1 MRIHRRPEP
10 IGNLTS
16 RIFADSYLSLLQEGA
31 SRPPKSSAHKVD
43 GDRRCGLA
51 LHEFARSRRD
61 RHFLVGGRGMSE
73 KKRVIVLEE
82 LAPEGIDLLRSG
94 GLEVD
99 VGVGWDEDELLRRIP
114 GCHGLIV
121 GPTQGVGAQILRAG
135 GDLQVV
141 GRTGL
146 SVANVDIAEATKRG
160 IVVVDTPQSNAIS
173 AAEQALALVLACA
186 RDLAGTHADLR
197 AGRWEPDAWARSGVE
212 VRGRTLGIVGP
223 GQIAPL
229 LAEAALALGMNVL
242 TAVDDPERIYAEAD
256 FILVGVPSDPQ
267 ANELVGEAEF
277 ARMKDGVR
285 VISLAPAGVV
295 DPAAW
300 ARAIASGKVAASA
313 AAVYAGDPPLTGA
326 LAAHDRVLLAP
337 HLEESTLDARL
348 RAGLTIAEQ
357 VAAVLRGEFASNAV
371 NVPVTLVD
379 DADELMPY
387 LGMCTQLGRLL
398 VGLADGPVDDL
409 EISYGGS
416 FAYFDTR
423 ILTLGVLG
431 GVLADQVEG
440 RVNYVN
446 VQSIAEARGV
456 SAHETK
462 QSDLPDF
469 PRLIT
474 VSTRGPRGL
483 VSLSG
488 TSLGPEHKSRLV
500 RVFGEDIDIDPAP
513 HMLFLRYVDAPG
525 VGGAVGTMLGEWGIN
540 IRHMSVGRGT
550 AQREAVMA
558 LTLDEPLDADQLDQL
573 VARCALAFGR
583 GVEL

>member
-1 MRIHRRPEP
+1 
-10 IGNLTS
+10 
-16 RIFADSYLSLLQEGA
+16 
-31 SRPPKSSAHKVD
+31 
-43 GDRRCGLA
+43 
-51 LHEFARSRRD
+51 
-61 RHFLVGGRGMSE
+61 MSE

-82 LAPEGIDLLRSG
+82 LAPEAIELLRSD

-99 VGVGWDEDELLRRIP
+99 AGAGWDEDELLRKIA

-121 GPTQGVGAQILRAG
+121 GPAHAVTARLLRAG

-141 GRTGL
+141 GRVGL
-146 SVANVDIAEATKRG
+146 SVANVDVPEATRRG
-160 IVVVDTPQSNAIS
+160 VVVATTPQSNAIS

-197 AGRWEPDAWARSGVE
+197 AGRWEAAKWARSSVE

-223 GQIAPL
+223 GPVAPL
-229 LAEAALALGMNVL
+229 LAEGAIALGMKVL
-242 TAVDDPERIYAEAD
+242 SAGNGLDRLYAEAD
-256 FILVGVPSDPQ
+256 FVLVDLPGGAQTEALIGSD
-267 ANELVGEAEF
+267 EF
-277 ARMKDGVR
+277 AQMKHGVR
-285 VISLAPAGVV
+285 VISLAPSGVV

-300 ARAIASGKVAASA
+300 ARAIESGKVAASA
-313 AAVYAGDPPLTGA
+313 AVVHPGEAS
-326 LAAHDRVLLAP
+326 AADLLSARDGVLLAP
-337 HLEESTLDARL
+337 HLEESTVDAL
-348 RAGLTIAEQ
+348 QRAGLMIAAQ
-357 VAAVLRGEFASNAV
+357 VAAVLRGELAGSAV
-371 NVPVTLVD
+371 NVPLTLVD

-387 LGMCTQLGRLL
+387 LGLCAQLGRLL
-398 VGLADGPVDDL
+398 VGLSDDPVADV

-416 FAYFDTR
+416 FAFFDTR

-431 GVLADQVEG
+431 GVLADEVDG
-440 RVNYVN
+440 PVNYVN
-446 VQSIAEARGV
+446 VQSIADERGTA
-456 SAHETK
+456 AHEAK

-474 VSTRGPRGL
+474 VSTRGPQGL
-483 VSLSG
+483 VSVSG
-488 TSLGPEHKSRLV
+488 TSLGPENKPRLV

-573 VARCALAFGR
+573 VARCGLAFGK

>member
-1 MRIHRRPEP
+1 
-10 IGNLTS
+10 
-16 RIFADSYLSLLQEGA
+16 
-31 SRPPKSSAHKVD
+31 
-43 GDRRCGLA
+43 
-51 LHEFARSRRD
+51 
-61 RHFLVGGRGMSE
+61 MSE

-82 LAPEGIDLLRSG
+82 LAPEGIELLRSE

-99 VGVGWDEDELLRRIP
+99 FGVGWDKDELLRRIP

-121 GPTQGVGAQILRAG
+121 GPAHGVTAEILRAG

-146 SVANVDIAEATKRG
+146 NVDNVDVAEATRRG
-160 IVVVDTPQSNAIS
+160 IVVANTARSNAIS

-197 AGRWEPDAWARSGVE
+197 AGRWQPDVWARSGVE
-212 VRGRTLGIVGP
+212 VRGRTLGIVGL
-223 GQIAPL
+223 GHVAPL
-229 LAEAALALGMNVL
+229 LAEDALALGMKVL
-242 TAVDDPERIYAEAD
+242 DDPQRIYAEAD
-256 FILVGVPSDPQ
+256 FILVDLPSGAQ
-267 ANELVGEAEF
+267 AEGLVGDAEF
-277 ARMKDGVR
+277 AQMKDGVR
-285 VISLAPAGVV
+285 VVSLARPGVV
-295 DPAAW
+295 DHAAW
-300 ARAIASGKVAASA
+300 ARAIESGKVAASA
-313 AAVYAGDPPLTGA
+313 AAVYAGDAPAADP
-326 LAAHDRVLLAP
+326 LAAHDGVLLMA
-337 HLEESTLDARL
+337 HLEESTVDARL
-348 RAGLTIAEQ
+348 RAGLMIAEQ
-357 VAAVLRGEFASNAV
+357 VAAVLRGEFASNVV

-387 LGMCTQLGRLL
+387 LGLCAQLGRLL
-398 VGLADGPVDDL
+398 VSLADDPIEEV

-431 GVLADQVEG
+431 GVLADQVAG
-440 RVNYVN
+440 PVNYVN
-446 VQSIAEARGV
+446 VQSIADERGLT
-456 SAHETK
+456 ALETK

-474 VSTRGPRGL
+474 VSTRAPQGR
-483 VSLSG
+483 VSVSG

-525 VGGAVGTMLGEWGIN
+525 VGGAVGTMLGEWGVN
-540 IRHMSVGRGT
+540 IRHMSVGRGA

-558 LTLDEPLDADQLDQL
+558 LTLDEPLGADQLDQL
-573 VARCALAFGR
+573 VARCGLAFGK

>member
-1 MRIHRRPEP
+1 
-10 IGNLTS
+10 
-16 RIFADSYLSLLQEGA
+16 
-31 SRPPKSSAHKVD
+31 
-43 GDRRCGLA
+43 
-51 LHEFARSRRD
+51 
-61 RHFLVGGRGMSE
+61 MSE

-82 LAPEGIDLLRSG
+82 LAPEGLELLRGG
-94 GLEVD
+94 GLDVD
-99 VGVGWDEDELLRRIP
+99 VGVGWDDDELLRRIP
-114 GCHGLIV
+114 ACHGLIV
-121 GPTQGVGAQILRAG
+121 GPAHGVTADTLRAG

-146 SVANVDIAEATKRG
+146 SVANIDVAEATRRG

-186 RDLAGTHADLR
+186 RDLAGTHGDLR

-223 GQIAPL
+223 GQTAAL
-229 LAEAALALGMNVL
+229 LAEGALALGMNVL
-242 TAVDDPERIYAEAD
+242 TAADDPERLYAEAD
-256 FILVGVPSDPQ
+256 FILVDLPGDPQ
-267 ANELVGEAEF
+267 PSGLVGEAEF
-277 ARMKDGVR
+277 ARMKHGVR

-313 AAVYAGDPPLTGA
+313 ATVHAGDTPLSGA
-326 LAAHDRVLLAP
+326 LAAHERVLLAP

-348 RAGLTIAEQ
+348 RAGLMIAAQ

-387 LGMCTQLGRLL
+387 LGLCAQLGRLL
-398 VGLADGPVDDL
+398 VALSDEPVEEV

-416 FAYFDTR
+416 FAFFDTR

-446 VQSIAEARGV
+446 VQSIADARGLT
-456 SAHETK
+456 ALETK

-474 VSTRGPRGL
+474 VSTRGSRGA
-483 VSLSG
+483 VSVSG

-500 RVFGEDIDIDPAP
+500 RVFGEDIDIDPAA

-525 VGGAVGTMLGEWGIN
+525 VGGAVGTMFGEWGIN

-550 AQREAVMA
+550 IEPEAVMA
-558 LTLDEPLDADQLDQL
+558 LTLDEPLNADQLEQL
-573 VARCALAFGR
+573 VARCGLAFGR

>member
-1 MRIHRRPEP
+1 
-10 IGNLTS
+10 
-16 RIFADSYLSLLQEGA
+16 
-31 SRPPKSSAHKVD
+31 
-43 GDRRCGLA
+43 
-51 LHEFARSRRD
+51 
-61 RHFLVGGRGMSE
+61 MSE

-82 LAPEGIDLLRSG
+82 LAPEGIELLRSE

-99 VGVGWDEDELLRRIP
+99 FGVGWDKDELLRRIP

-121 GPTQGVGAQILRAG
+121 GPAHGVTAEVLRAG

-146 SVANVDIAEATKRG
+146 NVDNVDVAEATRRG
-160 IVVVDTPQSNAIS
+160 IVVANTARSNAIS

-197 AGRWEPDAWARSGVE
+197 AGRWQPDVWARSGVE

-223 GQIAPL
+223 GHVAPL
-229 LAEAALALGMNVL
+229 LTEAALALGMNVL
-242 TAVDDPERIYAEAD
+242 MAVDDPERLYADAD
-256 FILVGVPSDPQ
+256 FIVVDLPNGALTERLIGDD
-267 ANELVGEAEF
+267 EF

-300 ARAIASGKVAASA
+300 ARAIESGKVAASA
-313 AAVYAGDPPLTGA
+313 AAVYAGDPPVTGP
-326 LAAHDRVLLAP
+326 LAAHDGVLLTP
-337 HLEESTLDARL
+337 HLEASTVDARL
-348 RAGLTIAEQ
+348 RAGLMVAEQ

-371 NVPVTLVD
+371 NVPLTLVD

-387 LGMCTQLGRLL
+387 LGLCAQLGRLL
-398 VGLADGPVDDL
+398 VGLADDPIEEV

-446 VQSIAEARGV
+446 VQCIADARGV

-474 VSTRGPRGL
+474 VSTRGPRGE
-483 VSLSG
+483 VSVSG
-488 TSLGPEHKSRLV
+488 TSLGPEHKPRLV

-525 VGGAVGTMLGEWGIN
+525 VGGAVGTMLGEWGVN

-558 LTLDEPLDADQLDQL
+558 LTLDEPLGADQLDQL
-573 VARCALAFGR
+573 VARCGLAFGK

>member
-1 MRIHRRPEP
+1 
-10 IGNLTS
+10 
-16 RIFADSYLSLLQEGA
+16 
-31 SRPPKSSAHKVD
+31 
-43 GDRRCGLA
+43 
-51 LHEFARSRRD
+51 
-61 RHFLVGGRGMSE
+61 MSE

-82 LAPEGIDLLRSG
+82 LAPEGVEMLRG
-94 GLEVD
+94 AGLEID
-99 VGVGWDEDELLRRIP
+99 AGAAWDDAELLRRIP

-121 GPTQGVGAQILRAG
+121 GSAHAVTAEVLRAG

-146 SVANVDIAEATKRG
+146 SVANVDVAEATRRG
-160 IVVVDTPQSNAIS
+160 IVVANTPLSNAVS
-173 AAEQALALVLACA
+173 AAEEALALVLACA
-186 RDLAGTHADLR
+186 RDLAGSHADLR
-197 AGRWEPDAWARSGVE
+197 AGRWQPDRWARSGVE
-212 VRGRTLGIVGP
+212 VRGRTLGIVGLDHV
-223 GQIAPL
+223 AAL
-229 LAEAALALGMNVL
+229 LSEDALALGMKVL
-242 TAVDDPERIYAEAD
+242 ACDAAAPAARDRQLSMEVVDDPGRIYAEAD
-256 FILVGVPSDPQ
+256 FILVDLPDGAQPSGLIGDR
-267 ANELVGEAEF
+267 EF
-277 ARMKDGVR
+277 AQMKRGVR
-285 VISLAPAGVV
+285 VISLAPPGVV
-295 DPAAW
+295 DQAAW
-300 ARAIASGKVAASA
+300 VRAITSGKVAASA
-313 AAVYAGDPPLTGA
+313 AAVFAGDPPAADL
-326 LAAHDRVLLAP
+326 LAAAGGMILTP
-337 HLEESTLDARL
+337 HLEESTVDARQ
-348 RAGLTIAEQ
+348 RAGLMIAEQ
-357 VAAVLRGEFASNAV
+357 VVAVLRGEFASNAV

-387 LGMCTQLGRLL
+387 LGLCDQLGRML
-398 VGLADGPVDDL
+398 VNLADDPVTDV

-446 VQSIAEARGV
+446 VESIAAVRGV
-456 SAHETK
+456 GAHETR

-474 VSTRGPRGL
+474 VSTRGPQGL
-483 VSLSG
+483 VSVSG

-525 VGGAVGTMLGEWGIN
+525 VGGAVGTMLGEWGVN

-558 LTLDEPLDADQLDQL
+558 LTLDEPLDARQLEQL
-573 VARCALAFGR
+573 VENCGLAFGK

>member
-1 MRIHRRPEP
+1 MN
-10 IGNLTS
+10 G
-16 RIFADSYLSLLQEGA
+16 
-31 SRPPKSSAHKVD
+31 
-43 GDRRCGLA
+43 
-51 LHEFARSRRD
+51 
-61 RHFLVGGRGMSE
+61 

-82 LAPEGIDLLRSG
+82 LAPEGLELLRG
-94 GLEVD
+94 DGLEVEAAA
-99 VGVGWDEDELLRRIP
+99 GWDEGELLRRIP

-121 GPTQGVGAQILRAG
+121 GAAHAVTAEILRAG
-135 GDLQVV
+135 EALQVV

-146 SVANVDIAEATKRG
+146 SVANVDVAEATRRG
-160 IVVVDTPQSNAIS
+160 IVVANTPQSDAIS
-173 AAEQALALVLACA
+173 AAEQALALILACA
-186 RDLAGTHADLR
+186 RDLAGTHADLC
-197 AGRWEPDAWARSGVE
+197 AGRWDADKWTRSGVE
-212 VRGRTLGIVGP
+212 VHGRTLGIVGP
-223 GQIAPL
+223 GHVAPL
-229 LAEAALALGMNVL
+229 LAEDALALGMKVL
-242 TAVDDPERIYAEAD
+242 TADDDPARLYAAAD
-256 FILVGVPSDPQ
+256 FILVDQPSGAQTEGLIGD
-267 ANELVGEAEF
+267 AEF
-277 ARMKDGVR
+277 AQMKDGVR
-285 VISLAPAGVV
+285 VISLARPGVV

-300 ARAIASGKVAASA
+300 ARAIESGKVAASA
-313 AAVYAGDPPLTGA
+313 VTVYAGDPPLTGG
-326 LAAHDRVLLAP
+326 LAAHGRVLLAP
-337 HLEESTLDARL
+337 NLEASTLDARL
-348 RAGLTIAEQ
+348 RAGLMIVEQ
-357 VAAVLRGEFASNAV
+357 VAAVLRGEFAGNAV
-371 NVPVTLVD
+371 NVPVELVD

-387 LGMCTQLGRLL
+387 LGLCARLGRLL
-398 VGLADGPVDDL
+398 VGLADDPVAAL

-416 FAYFDTR
+416 FAFFDTR

-446 VQSIAEARGV
+446 VQSIAEAHGV
-456 SAHETK
+456 TAHETK

-483 VSLSG
+483 VSVSG

-550 AQREAVMA
+550 ARREAVMA
-558 LTLDEPLDADQLDQL
+558 LTLDEPLDAGQLDEL
-573 VARCALAFGR
+573 VERCGLAFGK

>member
-1 MRIHRRPEP
+1 
-10 IGNLTS
+10 
-16 RIFADSYLSLLQEGA
+16 
-31 SRPPKSSAHKVD
+31 VD

-82 LAPEGIDLLRSG
+82 LAPEGIDLLISG

-99 VGVGWDEDELLRRIP
+99 VGAGWDEDELLCRIP

-121 GPTQGVGAQILRAG
+121 GPAHAVTAEILRAG
-135 GDLQVV
+135 SELQVV

-186 RDLAGTHADLR
+186 RDLTGTHADLR

-229 LAEAALALGMNVL
+229 LAEDALALGMKVL
-242 TAVDDPERIYAEAD
+242 DDPQRIYAEAD
-256 FILVGVPSDPQ
+256 FILVDLPSGAQ
-267 ANELVGEAEF
+267 TQGLIGEAEF
-277 ARMKDGVR
+277 ALMKDGVR
-285 VISLAPAGVV
+285 LISLARPGVV
-295 DPAAW
+295 DRAAW
-300 ARAIASGKVAASA
+300 ARAIESGKVAASA
-313 AAVYAGDPPLTGA
+313 AAVYPGDAPPA
-326 LAAHDRVLLAP
+326 DPLAAHDGVLLTP
-337 HLEESTLDARL
+337 HLEESTVDARL
-348 RAGLTIAEQ
+348 RAGLMIAAQ

-371 NVPVTLVD
+371 NVPLTLVD

-387 LGMCTQLGRLL
+387 LGLCVQLGRLL
-398 VGLADGPVDDL
+398 VGLADVPIDAV

-431 GVLADQVEG
+431 GVLADQVAG
-440 RVNYVN
+440 PVNYVN
-446 VQSIAEARGV
+446 VQSIADERGLR
-456 SAHETK
+456 ALETK

-474 VSTRGPRGL
+474 VSTRGPRGE

-525 VGGAVGTMLGEWGIN
+525 VGGAVGTMLGEWGVN

-558 LTLDEPLDADQLDQL
+558 LTLDEPLDALQLDQL

>member
-1 MRIHRRPEP
+1 
-10 IGNLTS
+10 
-16 RIFADSYLSLLQEGA
+16 
-31 SRPPKSSAHKVD
+31 
-43 GDRRCGLA
+43 
-51 LHEFARSRRD
+51 
-61 RHFLVGGRGMSE
+61 MSE

-82 LAPEGIDLLRSG
+82 LATEGIEVLRSDD
-94 GLEVD
+94 LEVD
-99 VGVGWDEDELLRRIP
+99 DGSGWDEDELLRRIS
-114 GCHGLIV
+114 GCHGLIA
-121 GPTQGVGAQILRAG
+121 GPGRRVSAEILRAG
-135 GDLQVV
+135 SDLEVV
-141 GRTGL
+141 GRTGT
-146 SVANVDIAEATKRG
+146 SVDNVDVAEATRRG
-160 IVVVDTPQSNAIS
+160 IVVAATPQSNAIS

-197 AGRWEPDAWARSGVE
+197 AGRWEPDKWARSSVE
-212 VRGRTLGIVGP
+212 VRGRTLGIVGLDHV
-223 GQIAPL
+223 APQ
-229 LAEAALALGMNVL
+229 LAENALALGMTVL
-242 TAVDDPERIYAEAD
+242 SAADDPERIYAEAD
-256 FILVGVPSDPQ
+256 FILVDLPSGAQ
-267 ANELVGEAEF
+267 TQGLVGESEF

-300 ARAIASGKVAASA
+300 ARAIASGRVAASA
-313 AAVYAGDPPLTGA
+313 AAVYAGDQPLSGA
-326 LAAHDRVLLAP
+326 LPEHDRVLLTP
-337 HLEESTLDARL
+337 HLEESTVDARL
-348 RAGLTIAEQ
+348 RAGLMIAEQ

-387 LGMCTQLGRLL
+387 LGLCTQLGRLL
-398 VGLADGPVDDL
+398 VGLAGGPVDAL

-474 VSTRGPRGL
+474 VSTRGPQGL
-483 VSLSG
+483 VSVSG

-500 RVFGEDIDIDPAP
+500 RVFGEDIDIDLAP

-525 VGGAVGTMLGEWGIN
+525 VGGAVGTMFGEWGIN

-550 AQREAVMA
+550 IEPEAVMA

-573 VARCALAFGR
+573 VARCSLAFGK